1 MLLGSVLALLAI
13 RPAIRVE
20 ASVLL
25 VGVTRNVSG
34 ISTVARRWMGRW
46 RRSAWER
53 VEDVVRGIEV
63 LLGTAAPRPA
73 ALGT

>member
-1 MLLGSVLALLAI
+1 MLLGNVLTLLTI

-25 VGVTRNVSG
+25 VGVTGYIPR
-34 ISTVARRWMGRW
+34 ISVGARRWMGRW
-46 RRSAWER
+46 RCSAWER

-63 LLGTAAPRPA
+63 LLGTGTPRPA